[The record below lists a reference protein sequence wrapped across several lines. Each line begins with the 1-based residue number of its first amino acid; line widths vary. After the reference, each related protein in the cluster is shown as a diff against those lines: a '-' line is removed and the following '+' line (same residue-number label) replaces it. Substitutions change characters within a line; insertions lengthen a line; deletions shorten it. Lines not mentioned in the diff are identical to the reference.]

1 MSEINQIFSSVNPN
15 DLKLLIPSE
24 QKINNV
30 KKRLI
35 NLSPT
40 VELGFER
47 ECTKMDFLREGEKPV
62 GRGAFGEVWKVIH
75 HTTNKEY
82 CIKILDKRE
91 ISDQKLVNQLN
102 KEIEIM
108 YKINHPHSIKLV
120 NHFEDDEKI
129 YMIMN
134 YAPKGT
140 VFSTLKKNIKIDEKT
155 ACQYFRETLSII
167 KYLHSFDPKIVHRDI
182 KPENLLLDEN
192 NRIKLC
198 DYGWACFYNPEE
210 KMKTY
215 CGTPEY
221 VSPEM
226 IRKIGYNEKV
236 DIWSVGVLLF
246 EMLSGYAPFSSSNK
260 EDLYNNI
267 LKVKINWPDD
277 FPMQA
282 KDLIS
287 KILKYEPSER
297 LTVDEIL
304 KHPWTEQTPKLR
316 KDLEIVELSKK
327 DILLSHMINLE
338 NFSKHNEK
346 EVKYEEN
353 YINSLVVG
361 SLNNN
366 YTTIYNIQS
375 NIDGDAKKIINTLR
389 MQNIQLDSQYMELK
403 HKYKELYSYK
413 EKCSFLL
420 GENEKSKKEIE
431 FLKKLLDERETL
443 IKENEEKENKI
454 IELQNKLYDIKIKLS
469 SYDNINKK
477 ISEMNKTIEEK
488 DHIIQQLKN
497 LIDYPKKEKLIY
509 SDIPQDL
516 ETLNHYWSEKLKQ
529 LYLIIS
535 TQKSVYS
542 SKQEECVLKFQNS
555 IEETKNFLKII
566 EKNFLSQLN
575 LINEKLSFKSSK
587 TIETIDFLKTELYN
601 LQEYKGKY
609 ERLEKETEILR
620 NSQKVQI
627 DTIQVL
633 KKQIETDKKLIKLHE
648 AKQGKQSFLI
658 MNLEAKIDDI
668 KNFLHRYNESELIV
682 KGLYSIIN

>member
-1 MSEINQIFSSVNPN
+1 MSEINQFFSVIPN
-15 DLKLLIPSE
+15 DLKLLTPSE

-47 ECTKMDFLREGEKPV
+47 ECTKMDFLRESEKPI

-75 HTTNKEY
+75 HTTKKEY
-82 CIKILDKRE
+82 CIKILDKRD
-91 ISDQKLVNQLN
+91 ISDQKLVSQLN
-102 KEIEIM
+102 REIEIM
-108 YKINHPHSIKLV
+108 YKINHPHSVKLV

-134 YAPKGT
+134 YAPNGT
-140 VFSTLKKNIKIDEKT
+140 VFSALKKNIKLDEKT
-155 ACQYFRETLSII
+155 ACQYFRETLLII
-167 KYLHSFDPKIVHRDI
+167 KYLHSFTPKIVHRDI

-226 IRKIGYNEKV
+226 IRKIGYNENV
-236 DIWSVGVLLF
+236 DIWSIGVLLF
-246 EMLSGYAPFSSSNK
+246 EMLSGYAPFSSNNK
-260 EDLYNNI
+260 EELYNNI
-267 LKVKINWPDD
+267 LKVKINWPDE
-277 FPMQA
+277 FPPLA

-304 KHPWTEQTPKLR
+304 KHPWVEQTPKLR

-327 DILLSHMINLE
+327 DILLSHIINLDI
-338 NFSKHNEK
+338 FSKYHEK
-346 EVKYEEN
+346 EAKYERN

-375 NIDGDAKKIINTLR
+375 QIDGDTKKIINTLR

-403 HKYKELYSYK
+403 HKYKELYSYR
-413 EKCSFLL
+413 EKCSILL
-420 GENEKSKKEIE
+420 SENEKSKKEIE
-431 FLKKLLDERETL
+431 FLKKLLDERDIL

-454 IELQNKLYDIKIKLS
+454 IELQNNLYDMKIKLS
-469 SYDNINKK
+469 SYDNVNKK
-477 ISEMNKTIEEK
+477 ISEMKKTIEEK
-488 DHIIQQLKN
+488 DEIIQQLNN
-497 LIDYPKKEKLIY
+497 LIEYPKKEKLIF

-516 ETLNHYWSEKLKQ
+516 KNLNHYWSEKLKQ
-529 LYLIIS
+529 LYLFIS
-535 TQKSVYS
+535 IQKSVYNT
-542 SKQEECVLKFQNS
+542 KQEECVLKFQNS
-555 IEETKNFLKII
+555 IEEAKKLLEIIDKNFI
-566 EKNFLSQLN
+566 SQLN
-575 LINEKLSFKSSK
+575 LSNEQLSLKSSK
-587 TIETIDFLKTELYN
+587 TIEKIDFLKTELHK

-609 ERLEKETEILR
+609 ERIEKEIEILR
-620 NSQKVQI
+620 NSQKIHI

-633 KKQIETDKKLIKLHE
+633 NKQIETDKKLIELHE
-648 AKQGKQSFLI
+648 TKKEKQSFLI
-658 MNLEAKIDDI
+658 MNLEAKIGDI
-668 KNFLHRYNESELIV
+668 KNYLSHYDESEEIV
-682 KGLYSIIN
+682 KGLNSIIN